1 MGEPTL
7 TINRLRQELDEKC
20 ERILDLMVLRGAYQ
34 VGDAI
39 RFNELFRMTKEIFKR
54 NISKPTY
61 SVHLGHLIKKK
72 LIIRKHAG
80 KQETRLYLNLQNP
93 KIAKLRETK
102 AEVDKDVETFQ
113 AKVKEHDWVNVPT
126 LLSWTTTIFEL
137 RRIKTILEYFLTP
150 EEADENILAVAYQS
164 KRQETLEMLILL
176 GAANTIEEI
185 KDPSDKETAKNKMIE
200 ALDQA
205 ITKMQTALSNLM
217 KKK

>member
-1 MGEPTL
+1 MEQPTL

-61 SVHLGHLIKKK
+61 SEHLGHLIKKK
-72 LIIRKHAG
+72 LIIRKHVG

-185 KDPSDKETAKNKMIE
+185 KDPADKETAKNKMVE